1 MQYASAGRVRAT
13 WPYYNGSES
22 MTSTRDYLGTLA
34 VNLRVTAE
42 NVEELRRDG
51 DLIHAMGGD
60 LMRDDILKLERAAI
74 AFRAKF
80 DQAARQSPCQCPEN
94 ESLWQPKHRGECGFF
109 GTTPNPDC
117 RCHNAPFPVVQEARA

>member
-1 MQYASAGRVRAT
+1 M
-13 WPYYNGSES
+13 PNLN
-22 MTSTRDYLGTLA
+22 DYLGTLA
-34 VNLRVTAE
+34 VNLRLAAE
-42 NVEELRRDG
+42 AAEALRQSHRVLIPADND
-51 DLIHAMGGD
+51 DLI
-60 LMRDDILKLERAAI
+60 RNDILNLERAAI